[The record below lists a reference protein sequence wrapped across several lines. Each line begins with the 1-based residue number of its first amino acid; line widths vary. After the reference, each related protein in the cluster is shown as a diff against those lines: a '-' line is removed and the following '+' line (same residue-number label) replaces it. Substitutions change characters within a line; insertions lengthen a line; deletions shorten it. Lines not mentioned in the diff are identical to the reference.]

1 MTTGLP
7 SESLRGLPPAAKT
20 VMVQGVDRL
29 IACLAMVST
38 DRVVFPLCSFLV
50 KTRSKASKNGGFVYL
65 LAARALMA
73 VIGPLKSSRASRE
86 AFIINGFKYACVC
99 GSSF

>member
-1 MTTGLP
+1 
-7 SESLRGLPPAAKT
+7 
-20 VMVQGVDRL
+20 
-29 IACLAMVST
+29 
-38 DRVVFPLCSFLV
+38 LCSFLV
-50 KTRSKASKNGGFVYL
+50 KTRSKASKNGGFVCL

-86 AFIINGFKYACVC
+86 AFNQQLQVCVC